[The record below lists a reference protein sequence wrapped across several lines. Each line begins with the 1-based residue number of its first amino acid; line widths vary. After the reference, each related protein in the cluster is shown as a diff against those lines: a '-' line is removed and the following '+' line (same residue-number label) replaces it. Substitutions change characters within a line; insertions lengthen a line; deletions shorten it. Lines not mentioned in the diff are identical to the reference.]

1 VRIVLAMIDI
11 ATGQITSTAPPAAF
25 FERWADMATWP
36 EWNLDVDWVRLDG
49 PFAQGVTG
57 TLKPKGGPKVRF
69 VVESLVQDKDFVD
82 VSLLAGAR
90 LTFAHHV
97 TEAAGGGCTVHV
109 QISMSGPLGWLWNRI
124 LGKGL
129 RTSVQPDLERLAR
142 VAEASHCKSA

>member
-1 VRIVLAMIDI
+1 MIDI

-57 TLKPKGGPKVRF
+57 ALKPKGGPKVRF
-69 VVESLVQDKDFVD
+69 VVESLVQDKEFVD

>member
-1 VRIVLAMIDI
+1 MIDI

-69 VVESLVQDKDFVD
+69 VVESLVQDKEFVD

>member
-1 VRIVLAMIDI
+1 
-11 ATGQITSTAPPAAF
+11 
-25 FERWADMATWP
+25 MATWP

-69 VVESLVQDKDFVD
+69 VVESLVQDKEFVD

-97 TEAAGGGCTVHV
+97 TEAAGGGCAVHV